1 MPNSSLVLSLYQ
13 IGVIQFGD
21 FKLKSGQSSSLYLNL
36 RKIISHP
43 DLLRRIANAL
53 WQASQPHQYDL
64 VCGVPYTAL
73 PIATCLSLDHHLPMI
88 MRRKETK
95 DYGTKQSIEGDYQ
108 PNQRCLVIE
117 DVITSGASL
126 LETTTDLEK
135 VGIKVTDVT
144 ALIDREQG
152 GIKTL
157 EKNYRVHTVL
167 RLSTMMETLLNSTLV
182 SRDDKTKIHSFLS
195 EKTALAT

>member
-1 MPNSSLVLSLYQ
+1 M
-13 IGVIQFGD
+13 
-21 FKLKSGQSSSLYLNL
+21 
-36 RKIISHP
+36 
-43 DLLRRIANAL
+43 
-53 WQASQPHQYDL
+53 
-64 VCGVPYTAL
+64 
-73 PIATCLSLDHHLPMI
+73 
-88 MRRKETK
+88 
-95 DYGTKQSIEGDYQ
+95 
-108 PNQRCLVIE
+108 IE